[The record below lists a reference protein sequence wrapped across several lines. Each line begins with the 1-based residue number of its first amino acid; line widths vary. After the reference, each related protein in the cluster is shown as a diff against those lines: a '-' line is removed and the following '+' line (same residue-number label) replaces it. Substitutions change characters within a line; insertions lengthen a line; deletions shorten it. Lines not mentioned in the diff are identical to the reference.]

1 MRKFAIVVV
10 LLAALAAVAGTTSS
24 ALMPDQQEALTA
36 IDSVPTK
43 SLYDSLQLSE
53 PLDESKLVAVATDGS
68 ASAGFRLR
76 AIHALS
82 TYCAVQ
88 SGSACPDKDPAHL
101 TLTGLIAANGS
112 AQSGADL
119 LILRG
124 AVEALGPMGDTNDA
138 GMLTTLLNHPSRD
151 IRATAALALGALCN
165 TSSETAQ
172 ALHQRL
178 TNESTDQVKLAISA
192 ALRMLSACP

>member
-1 MRKFAIVVV
+1 MSKARLAIVILV
-10 LLAALAAVAGTTSS
+10 ALAAAAGS
-24 ALMPDQQEALTA
+24 ASLTPYQQQTLTP
-36 IDSVPTK
+36 IDTVWSKAQLESVPAPYTV
-43 SLYDSLQLSE
+43 SQTDLQ
-53 PLDESKLVAVATDGS
+53 ATAADGS
-68 ASAGFRLR
+68 ASAGLRLR

-88 SGSACPDKDPAHL
+88 AGSACPDNDPAHL
-101 TLTGLIAANGS
+101 TLTGLIASNGS
-112 AQSGADL
+112 AQNGADL

-124 AVEALGPMGDTNDA
+124 AVESLGPMRDPNDA
-138 GMLTTLLNHPSRD
+138 AMLTALLNHPSRD
-151 IRATAALALGALCN
+151 IRATSALALGALCN
-165 TSSETAQ
+165 TSSNTLQ